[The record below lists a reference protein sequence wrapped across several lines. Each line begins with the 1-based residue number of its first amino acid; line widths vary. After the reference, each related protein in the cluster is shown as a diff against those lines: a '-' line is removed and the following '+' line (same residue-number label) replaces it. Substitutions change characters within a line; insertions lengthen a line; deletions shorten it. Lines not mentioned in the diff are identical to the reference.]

1 MAFREVISGL
11 YANMREGAGEL
22 SMPITIRQARQ
33 GDAAEC
39 GRIIFEAVKTLA
51 DQHGFPPGF
60 PSIDA
65 AIGVASMLMATPG
78 FHDVVAE
85 DDHRILGVNFV
96 DLRSRIAGVGPIAVD
111 PKAQNSGTAAPLCE
125 R

>member
-1 MAFREVISGL
+1 MS
-11 YANMREGAGEL
+11 EGAGEL
-22 SMPITIRQARQ
+22 SMPTIIRQ

-39 GRIIFEAVKTLA
+39 GRIIFEAFKALA
-51 DQHGFPPGF
+51 DQHGFPPDF
-60 PSIDA
+60 ASVEA

-96 DLRSRIAGVGPIAVD
+96 DLRSRIAGVGPIAVLVQF
-111 PKAQNSGTAAPLCE
+111 KL
-125 R
+125 